1 MKEVTMKK
9 ILTYLCFAIPAIF
22 SAKTSLVNNKITED
36 YNTSVEEAIT
46 KASDINNIVDEPADG
61 DFNTAP
67 KKGSR
72 KHFKNNRKRFGNGLY
87 HKNGNYKFQ
96 KKYKNKHSNKKFN
109 GKRLTE
115 RVHDLESQVQELQMQ
130 LNSVLRKL

>member
-1 MKEVTMKK
+1 MKK
-9 ILTYLCFAIPAIF
+9 ILIYLCFAIPAIF
-22 SAKTSLVNNKITED
+22 SAKTSLVNNKINED
-36 YNTSVEEAIT
+36 YNTSVKEEIT
-46 KASDINNIVDEPADG
+46 KASDIDNIADEPAD
-61 DFNTAP
+61 DNFNTDQRKGP
-67 KKGSR
+67 K
-72 KHFKNNRKRFGNGLY
+72 KHFKNNRKRFWNRLH

-96 KKYKNKHSNKKFN
+96 KKYNNKHSNKKFN

>member
-1 MKEVTMKK
+1 MKK

-22 SAKTSLVNNKITED
+22 SAKTSLGNNKINED
-36 YNTSVEEAIT
+36 YNLTSVKEEIT
-46 KASDINNIVDEPADG
+46 KASDIDNIVDEPVED
-61 DFNTAP
+61 DFNTEQ
-67 KKGSR
+67 KKGPR
-72 KHFKNNRKRFGNGLY
+72 KHFKNNRKRFGNRLH

-96 KKYKNKHSNKKFN
+96 KKYNNKHPNKKFN